1 MLLTYL
7 PSFLQSTFRASR
19 VLGVVALFFMVA
31 TFPVEAQR
39 ELSGAAESRLAIE
52 KLNVTGSVLMIAAHP
67 DDENTALLAYFS
79 RGLKVRTGYLSLTRG
94 EGGQNLIGTE
104 QGDALGVLRTQEL
117 LAARRID
124 GAEQFFTRAID
135 FGFTKTP
142 QETFEKWGHEKIL
155 SDVVWVVR
163 RFQPDVIILRF
174 SGTPRDGH
182 GQHQASAILGKEAF
196 SAAADPNRFP
206 EQLKYVKPWQAKR
219 LMWNVFSFTREQEK
233 DAEQMKGRVEIDP
246 GDYDPVLGHSYGEI
260 AGMSRS
266 MHKSQGMGAPER
278 KGSQPNYLVTLAG
291 DLAKNSPFDGID
303 ITWSRVPGAA
313 ALTSVFDEA
322 DREFDAKQPEKLVPL
337 LMKARTVMAE
347 LHQPLVERKLH
358 ELDETIALVS
368 GLWLDATADK
378 YETLPGGSFKITRTL
393 LNRDSLPMQSE
404 GKDLPLNKPV
414 TFTDNVPVS
423 PSEPYTQPYWLRE
436 PKQGDTYTVT
446 NQLLIGL
453 AENPPLL
460 ESKFRVRIDGQ
471 EIPYERPVV
480 YRYIDRVLG
489 DLVRPLIVVPPVAVD
504 VPSKAVVFADTSAR
518 RIEVELKAT
527 TAAESGELRIQA
539 PQGWK
544 IQPESKSFQIAD
556 AGQEVVVPFEVT
568 PPNRDARG
576 SLHAT
581 ATVDGRTIGVGMEL
595 IDYSHIPPQMLFPP
609 ATTAMVRADIRLDA
623 KNIGY
628 VMGAGDEVPEALQQL
643 GATVTLLTPADL
655 AKADLTHYDAIITGV
670 RAYNTRPDLRA
681 NEQRLLD
688 YLHAGGTVVVQYNTV
703 DGFGPISPG
712 PSPNLAHIGPYPI
725 TISRDRVTVEDVPV
739 KFLDPSCP
747 LLHQPNEITEHD
759 FDGWV
764 QERGLY
770 FASQWDPHYQ
780 PLFEMHDPDEKPL
793 QGSTLYTKYGKGTYV
808 FTGLSFFRELPAG
821 VPGAYRLFANFLG
834 AR

>member
-1 MLLTYL
+1 ML
-7 PSFLQSTFRASR
+7 STFRASR
-19 VLGVVALFFMVA
+19 ALGAVLLLGVAA
-31 TFPVEAQR
+31 TLPAVAQR
-39 ELSGAAESRLAIE
+39 ELSGAAEARLAIE

-104 QGDALGVLRTQEL
+104 QGDALGVIRTQEL
-117 LAARRID
+117 LAARKID

-155 SDVVWVVR
+155 GDVVWVVR

-182 GQHQASAILGKEAF
+182 GQHQVSAILGKEAF
-196 SAAADPNRFP
+196 SAAADPARFP

-278 KGSQPNYLVTLAG
+278 KGSQPNYLVTIAG
-291 DLAKNSPFDGID
+291 DLAKDSLFDGID
-303 ITWSRVPGAA
+303 ISWLRVPGAQP
-313 ALTSVFDEA
+313 LTSMFEDA
-322 DREFDAKQPEKLVPL
+322 DREFDAEHPEKLVPL
-337 LMKARTVMAE
+337 LLKARGVMVD
-347 LHQPLVERKLH
+347 LHQPVVERKLH
-358 ELDETIALVS
+358 DLDETIALVS

-378 YETLPGGSFKITRTL
+378 YESLPGGSFKITRTL
-393 LNRDSLPMQSE
+393 LNRESLPMQSE
-404 GKDLPLNKPV
+404 GKDLPCNKPV
-414 TFTDNVPVS
+414 TFTDTVPIS
-423 PSEPYTQPYWLRE
+423 PTEPFTQPYWLRE
-436 PKQGDTYTVT
+436 PKQGDTYTVA

-480 YRYIDRVLG
+480 YRYTDRVLG
-489 DLVRPLIVVPPVAVD
+489 DLVRPIIVVPPVAVD
-504 VPSKAVVFADTSAR
+504 VPSKAVVFPNSSAR
-518 RIEVELKAT
+518 GIEVELKAT
-527 TAAESGELRIQA
+527 TGAASGELRIEA
-539 PQGWK
+539 PAGWK
-544 IQPESKSFQIAD
+544 VEPESRSFQIGD
-556 AGQEVVVPFEVT
+556 AGQEAVLAFEVT
-568 PPNRDARG
+568 PPNRDARA
-576 SLHAT
+576 SLRAT
-581 ATVDGRTIGVGMEL
+581 ATVDGHAIGVGMEV
-595 IDYSHIPPQMLFPP
+595 IDYPHIPPQTLFPP
-609 ATTAMVRADIRLDA
+609 AATDMVRADIRIGA
-623 KNIGY
+623 RNIGY
-628 VMGAGDEVPEALQQL
+628 IMGAGDDVPASLEQL
-643 GATVTLLTPADL
+643 GAAVTLLTPSDLARADL
-655 AKADLTHYDAIITGV
+655 SHYDAIITGV

-688 YLHAGGTVVVQYNTV
+688 FMHAGGTVVVQYNTV
-703 DGFGPISPG
+703 DGFGPGPAG

-725 TISRDRVTVEDVPV
+725 TIGRDRVTVEDVPV
-739 KFLDPSCP
+739 KFLDPSGP
-747 LLHQPNEITEHD
+747 LLHKPNEITEHD
-759 FDGWV
+759 FEGWI

-770 FASQWDPHYQ
+770 FAKEWDPHYQ
-780 PLFEMHDPDEKPL
+780 ALFEMHDPDEKPL
-793 QGSTLYTKYGKGTYV
+793 QGSTLYTRYGKGNYI
-808 FTGLSFFRELPAG
+808 FTGFSFFRELPAG

-834 AR
+834 GR